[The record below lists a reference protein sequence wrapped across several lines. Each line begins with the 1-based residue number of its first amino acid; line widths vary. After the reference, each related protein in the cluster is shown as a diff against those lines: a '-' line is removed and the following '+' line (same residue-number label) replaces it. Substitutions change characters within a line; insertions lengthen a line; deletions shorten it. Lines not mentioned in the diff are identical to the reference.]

1 MRAVL
6 YTHDMEPI
14 TVLELQPWAAEF
26 LTKRGMVS
34 MAVTRPISYT
44 MLAAGEMPSM
54 EETCVWRVDIT
65 AEYFVRNGQRHLF
78 LFTHQEEHALLLK
91 SAFLPG
97 QRSALRDRDKDAF
110 GKGFMAALGMLG
122 RD

>member
-1 MRAVL
+1 MRTVL

-14 TVLELQPWAAEF
+14 TVLELQPWAVEY

-34 MAVTRPISYT
+34 MAVTRPLSYT
-44 MLAAGEMPSM
+44 LPIKELPDV
-54 EETCVWRVDIT
+54 EECIWRVDIT

-97 QRSALRDRDKDAF
+97 QRSALRDRDKEAF
-110 GKGFMAALGMLG
+110 GKGFMTALSMLG
-122 RD
+122 RE